1 MNQLKVHIETLEVR
15 DEQKFA
21 GREGHAGEVLVHSIR
36 ETEHV

>member
-1 MNQLKVHIETLEVR
+1 MSQLKVHIETYEIH

-21 GREGHAGEVLVHSIR
+21 GREEHAGEVLVHSIR